1 MNLVSKEGPIVNT
14 KNGVLVLSEA
24 AGAYNQLK
32 EGAVTIS
39 PNDLEMT
46 EEALYQALTMSK
58 EEREHQM
65 VTLRRSIEH
74 EDATQWFSRQFED
87 LQSLL

>member
-14 KNGVLVLSEA
+14 RNGVLVLSVA
-24 AGAYNQLK
+24 AGAHNQLK
-32 EGAVTIS
+32 AGAVTIS

-58 EEREHQM
+58 EEREHRIA
-65 VTLRRSIEH
+65 TLRHSIEQ
-74 EDATQWFSRQFED
+74 EDATQWFTRQLED
-87 LQSLL
+87 LQTLL